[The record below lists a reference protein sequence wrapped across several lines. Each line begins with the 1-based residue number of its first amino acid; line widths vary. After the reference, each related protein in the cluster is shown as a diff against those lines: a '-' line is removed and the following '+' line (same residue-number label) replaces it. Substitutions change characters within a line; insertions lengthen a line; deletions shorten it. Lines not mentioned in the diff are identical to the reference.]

1 MSKLFSIIKR
11 EYWTR
16 VRGKGFIIGTII
28 SPLLMM
34 SFAFVPFL
42 IGRAGGP
49 SRISSAV
56 LDQNGDP
63 GLHGRLEKLLEPAVP
78 RDDRYEFQW
87 ETIAHVESTE
97 TSNA

>member
-49 SRISSAV
+49 SRISIAV

-63 GLHGRLEKLLEPAVP
+63 GLHGRLEKLLEPAAVVS
-78 RDDRYEFQW
+78 
-87 ETIAHVESTE
+87 VEAVLGAE
-97 TSNA
+97 PNKAFAVFP